1 MVTFELTEQDKTN
14 NRWGGVGWIVDS
26 KKKKRNSYQYAG
38 CTTYWA
44 AHYMMGCKIQYTRIS
59 GRVSLEYNMVEWTN

>member
-1 MVTFELTEQDKTN
+1 MVTFELTEQDKTD

-26 KKKKRNSYQYAG
+26 KKKKNSYQYAG
-38 CTTYWA
+38 YTTWV

-59 GRVSLEYNMVEWTN
+59 DRVSLEYNIVEWTR

>member
-1 MVTFELTEQDKTN
+1 MVTFRLTGQDKTD

-38 CTTYWA
+38 YTT
-44 AHYMMGCKIQYTRIS
+44 
-59 GRVSLEYNMVEWTN
+59 